1 MLPVSIG
8 VLRNHS
14 ITRRKPTSSRPGRQ
28 RRQERLTRHRAMPA
42 VIPTTPLL
50 QRLHMDRLRIQHTR
64 VHPLLRHQGLSQR
77 IHTRLTSSLLEER
90 LTHSHP
96 IRLTRPVQPRIHTD
110 ARQPPPQARM
120 PPQVPHLRQVTTLR
134 PMVANTLYRNNHNLR
149 EIPSRDHQNDISRTV
164 LFDFM
169 YPKESITVGITP
181 RFRVIMLSGD
191 TLHLVPGPKA
201 WSLAG
206 LSL

>member
-1 MLPVSIG
+1 MLLVSIG
-8 VLRNHS
+8 VLLS
-14 ITRRKPTSSRPGRQ
+14 PLITQQNLMNRHPASRHLHVQLMAPQ
-28 RRQERLTRHRAMPA
+28 DMLL
-42 VIPTTPLL
+42 VNPTTPPLPRL
-50 QRLHMDRLRIQHTR
+50 PMEPHTPHTRLHL
-64 VHPLLRHQGLSQR
+64 PLPHQGLSQR